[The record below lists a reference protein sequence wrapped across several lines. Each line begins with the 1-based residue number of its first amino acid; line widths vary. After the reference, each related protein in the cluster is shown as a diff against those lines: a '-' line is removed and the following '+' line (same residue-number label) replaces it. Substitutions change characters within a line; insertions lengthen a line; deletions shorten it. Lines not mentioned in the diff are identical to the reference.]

1 MKFSMNG
8 FRRQLSGD
16 VEELR
21 FIVKN
26 VINDEWYSKEELA
39 EALNSVIQHSNVLNC
54 VFYPNDPD
62 FTDMGDLEV
71 EHLELDEEHMNEGAD
86 Q

>member
-16 VEELR
+16 IQELR
-21 FIVKN
+21 FQVKN
-26 VINDEWYSKEELA
+26 IINDEWYSKEDLA
-39 EALNSVIQHSNVLNC
+39 EALNAVIRHSNCLNC
-54 VFYPNDPD
+54 IYSSTDPD

-71 EHLELDEEHMNEGAD
+71 EPLEVEA

>member
-8 FRRQLSGD
+8 FRSQLSGD
-16 VEELR
+16 IQELR
-21 FIVKN
+21 YLVNN
-26 VINDEWYSKEELA
+26 VINDEWYSKEDLA
-39 EALNSVIQHSNVLNC
+39 DALNAVIRHSNCLNC
-54 VFYPNDPD
+54 VYSADDPD

-71 EHLELDEEHMNEGAD
+71 EPLELDEEHQDEGEA